1 MGLLVCYSFC
11 NDSCLHCL
19 FYLVQLIPCCRFITQ
34 KLVIAV
40 LASQEIRSGED
51 KPKVNHRVYRSL
63 QLADVLSPMAQVTS
77 LRVVSLRPP
86 SSAYLGL
93 PRRPTLSRFPI
104 KFLCAFVNYSMWAT
118 SPALLILLHFVTVI
132 IIGEMEKLLKP
143 LSMKLSP
150 ASCYSCS
157 GPIAGPER

>member
-1 MGLLVCYSFC
+1 
-11 NDSCLHCL
+11 
-19 FYLVQLIPCCRFITQ
+19 
-34 KLVIAV
+34 
-40 LASQEIRSGED
+40 
-51 KPKVNHRVYRSL
+51 
-63 QLADVLSPMAQVTS
+63 
-77 LRVVSLRPP
+77 
-86 SSAYLGL
+86 
-93 PRRPTLSRFPI
+93 
-104 KFLCAFVNYSMWAT
+104 MWAT